1 MRVSRHCLL
10 PSFLFSFT
18 ATGPT
23 YSDKCDR
30 NYSPPLCSDLYHN
43 QECGKRAPA
52 ALLPGAP
59 RLRFHLFRAAARLSG
74 NRPATR
80 TATATARRLI
90 AIAVRS
96 LVDFTG
102 GTTAR
107 PLSSTGRLSSIGLRT
122 RMSSTRRAPL
132 RWSPASTLTTV
143 RQTRLTDR
151 SYFLYPAASSHPF
164 PVPPS
169 PLPRL
174 AGVWRL
180 SGPLPQHD

>member
-43 QECGKRAPA
+43 QECGKRSPA

-59 RLRFHLFRAAARLSG
+59 RRRFHLFRAAARRLSG

-151 SYFLYPAASSHPF
+151 SYFLYPAASSHPL
-164 PVPPS
+164 PRP
-169 PLPRL
+169 PRL

>member
-1 MRVSRHCLL
+1 MSRHCKLL
-10 PSFLFSFT
+10 SFVVFSPA

-90 AIAVRS
+90 AIAVKCPAG
-96 LVDFTG
+96 FIG
-102 GTTAR
+102 GIIPR
-107 PLSSTGRLSSIGLRT
+107 RRLLMGKPSSIGSKIRT
-122 RMSSTRRAPL
+122 FSTRKAPL

-143 RQTRLTDR
+143 RRTEEGSSSFCSLLRLPTLSPSPPFPPPQTGRRL
-151 SYFLYPAASSHPF
+151 AASRT
-164 PVPPS
+164 PS
-169 PLPRL
+169 RT
-174 AGVWRL
+174 
-180 SGPLPQHD
+180 